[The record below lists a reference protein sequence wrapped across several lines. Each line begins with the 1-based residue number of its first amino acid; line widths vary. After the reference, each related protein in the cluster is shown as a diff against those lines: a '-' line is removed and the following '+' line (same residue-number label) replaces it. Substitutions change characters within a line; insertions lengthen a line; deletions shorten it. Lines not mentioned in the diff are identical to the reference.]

1 MSQHEAWLTAVI
13 VTGVIFILIFWV
25 IVPRR
30 INRKQLGREAKLKA
44 WKNAINWVAY
54 FMLTCALATLIYS
67 SISNNWL
74 PTTMSLGAFAAT
86 FLLTVLV
93 IPSDGVDGDSSET
106 YVGITGFVA
115 FYFLTLT
122 LASVAPILA
131 AQKEAKQNA
140 EEAKYDKTIT
150 YYMDGNN
157 HLLEGDART
166 YPVSSLRSN
175 RAGTSYS
182 WVERTNDGTLT
193 TRTVNKPRDA
203 KYELTIK
210 EDLPA
215 TDTEARVER
224 IVDYKVKG
232 ADVAAGKEICGV
244 KDAYGYD
251 RFFHALPACE
261 DGKTAAKFIKSYT
274 IIHIPAGSAERMV
287 PVTN

>member
-13 VTGVIFILIFWV
+13 VTGVIFIIIFWG
-25 IVPRR
+25 IVPRK
-30 INRKQLGREAKLKA
+30 INSKQLGREAKLKA
-44 WKNAINWVAY
+44 WRNAISWVAY

-74 PTTMSLGAFAAT
+74 PTTISLGAFAAT

-106 YVGITGFVA
+106 YVGVTGFVA
-115 FYFLTLT
+115 FYFLILT
-122 LASVAPILA
+122 LASSAPILA
-131 AQKEAKQNA
+131 VQKEAEQNA

-150 YYMDGNN
+150 YYMDGSN
-157 HLLEGDART
+157 HLLEGDTRT

-182 WVERTNDGTLT
+182 WVERTNDGTIT
-193 TRTVNKPRDA
+193 TRTADKPRDA

-215 TDTEARVER
+215 TDMEPRVER
-224 IVDYKVKG
+224 SLEYKVKSKD
-232 ADVAAGKEICGV
+232 ANAGKEVCVEKRFDGLFSPLPECD
-244 KDAYGYD
+244 KDKT
-251 RFFHALPACE
+251 E
-261 DGKTAAKFIKSYT
+261 GKLIKSRT
-274 IIHIPAGSAERMV
+274 IIHIPSGSFDKMV
-287 PVTN
+287 AVTGE

>member
-1 MSQHEAWLTAVI
+1 MSQHEAWLTTVI
-13 VTGVIFILIFWV
+13 VTGVIFIIIFWG

-30 INRKQLGREAKLKA
+30 INSKQLGREAKLKA
-44 WKNAINWVAY
+44 WKNAISWVAY

-74 PTTMSLGAFAAT
+74 PTTISLGAFAAT

-93 IPSDGVDGDSSET
+93 VPSDGVGGDSSET
-106 YVGITGFVA
+106 YVGVTGFVA
-115 FYFLTLT
+115 FYFLILTLT
-122 LASVAPILA
+122 SSAPILA
-131 AQKEAKQNA
+131 AQKDAEQNA

-157 HLLEGDART
+157 HLLEGDTHT

-182 WVERTNDGTLT
+182 WVERTNDGTIT
-193 TRTVNKPRDA
+193 TRTADKPRDA

-215 TDTEARVER
+215 TDTEPRVER
-224 IVDYKVKG
+224 TLEYKVKSE
-232 ADVAAGKEICGV
+232 DVNAGKEVCV
-244 KDAYGYD
+244 EK
-251 RFFHALPACE
+251 RFDGLFSPLPACDKDKTE
-261 DGKTAAKFIKSYT
+261 GKLIKSRT
-274 IIHIPAGSAERMV
+274 IIHIPAGSFDKI
-287 PVTN
+287 VTVTSE

>member
-1 MSQHEAWLTAVI
+1 MTQHEAWLTAVI
-13 VTGVIFILIFWV
+13 VTGVIFVLIFWI
-25 IVPRR
+25 IVPRK
-30 INRKQLGREAKLKA
+30 INRKQLGREARLKA

-74 PTTMSLGAFAAT
+74 PTTISLGAFAAT

-93 IPSDGVDGDSSET
+93 IPSDGVDGDSSEI
-106 YVGITGFVA
+106 YVGVTGFVA
-115 FYFLTLT
+115 FYFLMLT

-150 YYMDGNN
+150 YYMDGSD
-157 HLLEGDART
+157 HLLEGDTHT

-182 WVERTNDGTLT
+182 WVERTNDGTIT
-193 TRTVNKPRDA
+193 TRTVDKPRDA

-215 TDTEARVER
+215 TDTEPRVEHSLE
-224 IVDYKVKG
+224 YKVKSE
-232 ADVAAGKEICGV
+232 DTNAGKEVCV
-244 KDAYGYD
+244 EK
-251 RFFHALPACE
+251 RFEGLLSPLPEC
-261 DGKTAAKFIKSYT
+261 DKGKTEGKLIKSRT
-274 IIHIPAGSAERMV
+274 IIHIPAGSFDKMV
-287 PVTN
+287 TVTSE

>member
-13 VTGVIFILIFWV
+13 VTGFIFIIIFWG

-30 INRKQLGREAKLKA
+30 INSKQLGREAKLKA
-44 WKNAINWVAY
+44 WKNAISWVSY

-74 PTTMSLGAFAAT
+74 PTTISLSAFAAT

-106 YVGITGFVA
+106 YVGVTGFVA
-115 FYFLTLT
+115 FYFLILT
-122 LASVAPILA
+122 LASSAPILA
-131 AQKEAKQNA
+131 AQKDAEQNA

-157 HLLEGDART
+157 HLLEGDTHA
-166 YPVSSLRSN
+166 YPVSSIRSN

-182 WVERTNDGTLT
+182 WVERTNDGTIT
-193 TRTVNKPRDA
+193 TRTADKPRDA

-215 TDTEARVER
+215 TDTEPRVER
-224 IVDYKVKG
+224 TLEYKVKSE
-232 ADVAAGKEICGV
+232 DTNAGKEVCV
-244 KDAYGYD
+244 EK
-251 RFFHALPACE
+251 RFDGLFSPLPACDKDKTE
-261 DGKTAAKFIKSYT
+261 GKLIKSRT
-274 IIHIPAGSAERMV
+274 IIHIPAGSFDKI
-287 PVTN
+287 VTVTSE